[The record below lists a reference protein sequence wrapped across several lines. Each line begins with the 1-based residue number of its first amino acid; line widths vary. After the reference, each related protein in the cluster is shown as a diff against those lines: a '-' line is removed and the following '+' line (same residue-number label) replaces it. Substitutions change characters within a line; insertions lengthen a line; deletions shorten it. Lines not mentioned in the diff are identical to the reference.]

1 MPLSVRE
8 TGGFEPALPGSGC
21 ATHDSRVR
29 QLADPHMQNQRPRLL
44 VVDDDRAILTLIGT
58 IALAEGFDV
67 ATTTNGEDA
76 MKQLRQ
82 RPAELVL
89 LDLRMPGI
97 TGLDVLRSIR
107 DVSPKCK
114 VVLMTGFATID
125 SAVEAVKLGALDY
138 LTKPFDLQ
146 RLRQLLATVR
156 DEAAQRREVLTMEG
170 DLAQRLEFCGMVG
183 RGPAMQEVFGLIRRL
198 APHVRTALISGET
211 GTGKELVAR
220 ALHKLGP
227 RSTKRFVTVN
237 CSAVVETLFESELF
251 GHVRGAFT
259 GATEHKAG
267 LFETADGGTLFLDE
281 VGELP
286 LPVQAKLLRV
296 LEEGEVQRV
305 GSLEPR
311 RIDVRLVAATN
322 RDLLAEVAAG
332 RFRNDLYYRLN
343 IVEIR
348 LPKLSERRED
358 IPYLTAA
365 FVRNFS
371 QRFNKPL
378 VGLTPG
384 AERLLSDAAWDG
396 NVRQLRNVIERAC
409 ILAEGDFV
417 SEGDLSGSMQEQ
429 RLVPLSVAAPGAV
442 MGGSARNDSN
452 PAPLVEVEREH
463 IIRTLQQV
471 RGNKAVAA
479 RLLGISRRAFY
490 RQLERHGLH
499 QRIPMSARANE
510 TVSS

>member
-1 MPLSVRE
+1 MLQACAWRAVSFRCVVPERLAPDAACA
-8 TGGFEPALPGSGC
+8 GGAVS
-21 ATHDSRVR
+21 S
-29 QLADPHMQNQRPRLL
+29 HMQNQRPRLL

-67 ATTTNGEDA
+67 ATTVDGEDA
-76 MKQLRQ
+76 MQQLRL
-82 RPAELVL
+82 RPADLVL
-89 LDLRMPGI
+89 LDLRMPGV
-97 TGLDVLRSIR
+97 TGLDVLRAIR
-107 DVSPKCK
+107 DIRPKCK
-114 VVLMTGFATID
+114 VVLMTGFGTID
-125 SAVEAVKLGALDY
+125 SAVQAVKLGALDY

-146 RLRQLLATVR
+146 RLRNLLATIR
-156 DEAAQRREVLTMEG
+156 EEAVQRREVLTLEG

-183 RGPAMQEVFGLIRRL
+183 RGPAMQDVFGLIRRL
-198 APHVRTALISGET
+198 APHVRTVLVTGDT

-281 VGELP
+281 IGELP

-311 RIDVRLVAATN
+311 KVDVRLIAATN
-322 RDLLAEVAAG
+322 RDLLTEVAAG

-343 IVEIR
+343 IVEVR
-348 LPKLSERRED
+348 LPKLIERRED

-365 FVRNFS
+365 FVRAFS

-384 AERLLSDAAWDG
+384 AERLLADANWDG

-409 ILAEGDFV
+409 ILADGDFV
-417 SEGDLSGSMQEQ
+417 SEADLSGSMQEQ
-429 RLVPLSVAAPGAV
+429 RVPAAVAASLAGNAPRAD
-442 MGGSARNDSN
+442 GS

-463 IIRTLQQV
+463 IIKTLQQV

-499 QRIPMSARANE
+499 HRIPMAVRPGGRA
-510 TVSS
+510 S